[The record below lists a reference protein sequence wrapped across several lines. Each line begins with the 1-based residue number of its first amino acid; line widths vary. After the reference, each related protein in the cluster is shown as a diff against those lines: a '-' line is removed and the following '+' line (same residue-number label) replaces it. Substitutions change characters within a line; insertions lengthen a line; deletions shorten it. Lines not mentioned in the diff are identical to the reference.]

1 MGSCV
6 LRKTIGAVANMPLDY
21 HIACPVAARAYN
33 VALEAVSVHHAHFFM
48 PTFLVT
54 LSDSVVAMRIR
65 APFIPSVVS
74 QESGT
79 TLRAFLQ
86 RPPSLYVLAELIY
99 RRKSKSRTSRWWTT
113 AICGLLK
120 FWGITHFVSSLESC
134 VGGATAIAFGRSIS
148 GSKSSQPSQ
157 CAPRSSLHS
166 SPELQ

>member
-1 MGSCV
+1 MPISLFVESESCAARIDLDV

-33 VALEAVSVHHAHFFM
+33 VALEAVSVRHAHFFM

-99 RRKSKSRTSRWWTT
+99 PRESKSRTSRWWAT

-120 FWGITHFVSSLESC
+120 FWGITHLGASFESC
-134 VGGATAIAFGRSIS
+134 VGGATAIALGQPTA
-148 GSKSSQPSQ
+148 SSFS
-157 CAPRSSLHS
+157 AMH
-166 SPELQ
+166 